1 MAANVAPIFTVLPNV
16 GVTRITAQ
24 QATSGRSDGNGT
36 VATDIFLAFSP
47 GSNGSYVREVRIK
60 PAATAA
66 ATTTTA
72 TSIRIYLSTQSSGAT
87 TSANTKLIGEV
98 AVPAVSAASTTVPT
112 PDFTFPLGFA
122 IPSIQFILV
131 GSGATLAANTE
142 FQVVT
147 IGGDY

>member
-1 MAANVAPIFTVLPNV
+1 MAANVAPIFTATPNI

-36 VATDIFLAFSP
+36 IATDIFLAFTP

-66 ATTTTA
+66 ATATTA
-72 TSIRIYLSTQSSGAT
+72 TSIRIYLSTQSAGST

-98 AVPAVSAASTTVPT
+98 AIPTISAASTTVPS
-112 PDFTFPLGFA
+112 PDFTFPLNFA
-122 IPSIQFILV
+122 IPSTLFILV
-131 GSGATLAANTE
+131 GSGATIAANTE
-142 FQVVT
+142 HQVVT